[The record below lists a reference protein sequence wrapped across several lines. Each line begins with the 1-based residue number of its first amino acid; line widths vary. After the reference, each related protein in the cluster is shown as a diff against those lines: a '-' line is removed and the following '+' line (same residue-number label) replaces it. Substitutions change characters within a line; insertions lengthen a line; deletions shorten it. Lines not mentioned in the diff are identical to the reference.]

1 MMSPPAPGLQLAY
14 DPPLGQV
21 AEYQLSMS
29 VAGTQ
34 TSLDE
39 RVVVKWR
46 GEATTR
52 EEVIARARDGAIWL
66 RAWSTIESA
75 RDATGV
81 LSGAFPLDLPT
92 VQYRLSSRGEV
103 LDVSTATGELS
114 PDARGRALLAL
125 VSQMAPPVLPYYP
138 ICVGDTWS
146 YENEEG
152 VQTSRLVS
160 LEDGIACLHFKST
173 SHPHLRDGV
182 AELGLTT
189 DLTGEATQESQLYL
203 QVSTG
208 QVVRHVGDVR
218 LRTASKTTLEL
229 PEGLHVFDIQA
240 DFDISLDVRLTRL
253 NGEPVIA
260 SGVIQ

>member
-1 MMSPPAPGLQLAY
+1 MSPPAPGPQLAY

-21 AEYQLSMS
+21 AEYQLSLT

-66 RAWSTIESA
+66 RVRSTIESA

-92 VQYRLSSRGEV
+92 VQYRLSQRGEV
-103 LDVSTATGELS
+103 LDVSTATGEVA
-114 PDARGRALLAL
+114 PDERGRVLLAL
-125 VSQMAPPVLPYYP
+125 VSQMTPPVLPAGP
-138 ICVGDTWS
+138 VCLGDTWS
-146 YENEEG
+146 YENEDG
-152 VQTSRLVS
+152 VQTSQLVS
-160 LEDGIACLHFKST
+160 LEDDLACLHLNST
-173 SHPHLRDGV
+173 SRPHLRDGV

-189 DLTGEATQESQLYL
+189 DLTGEAAQDSLLYL

-229 PEGLHVFDIQA
+229 PEGPQVFDIQA
-240 DFDISLDVRLTRL
+240 DFDIGFDVLLTRL
-253 NGEPVIA
+253 NGEPVTA
-260 SGVIQ
+260 SCVTH